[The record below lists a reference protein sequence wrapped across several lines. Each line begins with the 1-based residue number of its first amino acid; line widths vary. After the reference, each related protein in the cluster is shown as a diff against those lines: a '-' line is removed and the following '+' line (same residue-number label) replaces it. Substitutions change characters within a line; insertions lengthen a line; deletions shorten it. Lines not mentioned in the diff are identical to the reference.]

1 MTTVEVTVDSDQND
15 ERYPLKVRVKHHQME
30 LSDLSVPVVVR
41 RGDRIMCWTSH
52 QQRDLNAREVLSGNS
67 SSLNLL
73 ISTTNPELLNLTITV
88 LLKAKKNEV
97 EWTRV
102 EDAK

>member
-1 MTTVEVTVDSDQND
+1 
-15 ERYPLKVRVKHHQME
+15 
-30 LSDLSVPVVVR
+30 
-41 RGDRIMCWTSH
+41 MCWTSQ

-73 ISTTNPELLNLTITV
+73 ISTTNPELQNLTITV
-88 LLKAKKNEV
+88 LLKAKKNEG

-102 EDAK
+102 EDAE